1 MEAGQGAAAVF
12 CGDGRQQLAEHSGVR
27 GDARQ
32 VAVPGEVEA
41 DDVSEEGDEV
51 GEGREV
57 HA

>member
-1 MEAGQGAAAVF
+1 MEAGRGAAVVL
-12 CGDGRQQLAEHSGVR
+12 CGDGRQQLAEHSSVR

-32 VAVPGEVEA
+32 VAVSGEVEA

-51 GEGREV
+51 EAWGEV